1 MIEWRTCYNFLRM
14 IHEILP
20 VGLLQCNCSILGDE
34 ITGEA
39 MVIDPGDD
47 IEAILAILARH
58 KLRVKA
64 IVITHSHID
73 HIGGAKKMK
82 AATGAPVYLNENDL
96 ELYKHLGEQALMI
109 GTPEP
114 EKTKIDLSPKDGDT
128 IQSGDIRATVIHTPG
143 HTPGSICLLV
153 PQLDEAAPP
162 TLIAGDTLF
171 RGSIGRTDLRGGST
185 RAILKSIKE
194 KLLALDDDVLVI
206 PGHGGETTIGFERE
220 HNPFLQL

>member
-1 MIEWRTCYNFLRM
+1 M

-20 VGLLQCNCSILGDE
+20 VGWLQCNCSILGDE
-34 ITGEA
+34 TTGEA

-47 IEAILAILARH
+47 IEAIMAIVARH
-58 KLRVKA
+58 KLRVRA

-82 AATGAPVYLNENDL
+82 AVTGAPVYLNENDL
-96 ELYKHLGEQALMI
+96 ELYKHLGEQAQMI
-109 GTPEP
+109 GTAEP
-114 EKTKIDLSPKDGDT
+114 EKTEIDLSPKDGDV
-128 IQSGDIRATVIHTPG
+128 IAAGSIKASVIHTPG

-153 PQLDEAAPP
+153 PQTDPASSAPA

-185 RAILKSIKE
+185 RAILKSIKD
-194 KLLALDDDVLVI
+194 KLLPLNDDVLVI
-206 PGHGGETTIGFERE
+206 PGHGEVTTIGHERE
-220 HNPFLQL
+220 RNPFLQLY

>member
-1 MIEWRTCYNFLRM
+1 M
-14 IHEILP
+14 IHEIIP
-20 VGLLQCNCSILGDE
+20 VGWLRCNCSILGDE
-34 ITGEA
+34 TTGEA

-47 IEAILAILARH
+47 IEAILAILQRH

-96 ELYKHLGEQALMI
+96 ELYKHLGEQAQMI
-109 GTPEP
+109 GTAEP
-114 EKTKIDLSPKDGDT
+114 EKTEIDLSPKDGDT
-128 IQSGDIRATVIHTPG
+128 ITAGNIKASVIHTPG
-143 HTPGSICLLV
+143 HTPGSICLLI
-153 PQLDEAAPP
+153 PQTGAALAAAEPP

-194 KLLALDDDVLVI
+194 KLLALEDDVLVI
-206 PGHGGETTIGFERE
+206 PGHGGATTIGYERE
-220 HNPFLQL
+220 HNPFLQIG

>member
-1 MIEWRTCYNFLRM
+1 MLYFTAM
-14 IHEILP
+14 IHEIIP
-20 VGLLQCNCSILGDE
+20 VGWLQCNCSVLGDE
-34 ITGEA
+34 TTGEA
-39 MVIDPGDD
+39 MVIDPGDE

-64 IVITHSHID
+64 IIITHSHID

-96 ELYKHLGEQALMI
+96 ELYKHLGEQAEMI
-109 GTPEP
+109 GTAEP
-114 EKTKIDLSPKDGDT
+114 EKTEIDLSPKDGDV
-128 IQSGDIRATVIHTPG
+128 IQAGSIKASVIHTPG

-153 PQLDEAAPP
+153 PQPDTATAGGA

-185 RAILKSIKE
+185 RAILRSIKE
-194 KLLALDDDVLVI
+194 KLLSLQDDVLVI

-220 HNPFLQL
+220 NNPFLQIY

>member
-1 MIEWRTCYNFLRM
+1 MLR
-14 IHEILP
+14 
-20 VGLLQCNCSILGDE
+20 CNCSVLGDE
-34 ITGEA
+34 STGEA

-47 IEAILAILARH
+47 IDEILAIVARH
-58 KLRVKA
+58 KLRVTA
-64 IVITHSHID
+64 IIVTHSHID

-109 GTPEP
+109 GVADP
-114 EKTKIDLSPKDGDT
+114 EKTEIDLSPKDGDT
-128 IQSGDIRATVIHTPG
+128 IRAGRIEATVIHTPG

-153 PQLDEAAPP
+153 PQFSDRDGVESLEPP

-185 RAILKSIKE
+185 RTILKSIKD
-194 KLLALDDDVLVI
+194 KLLPLDDAVIVI
-206 PGHGGETTIGFERE
+206 PGHGEETTIGYERV
-220 HNPFLQL
+220 HNPFLQLN

>member
-1 MIEWRTCYNFLRM
+1 
-14 IHEILP
+14 
-20 VGLLQCNCSILGDE
+20 
-34 ITGEA
+34 

-47 IEAILAILARH
+47 IEAILEILARH
-58 KLRVKA
+58 HLKTQA

-96 ELYKHLGEQALMI
+96 ELYQHLGEQAKMI
-109 GTPEP
+109 GTAEP
-114 EKTKIDLSPKDGDT
+114 EKTSIDLSPRDGDT
-128 IQSGDIRATVIHTPG
+128 IEAGRIKASVIHTPG

-153 PQLDEAAPP
+153 PELDNKEVVGSPV
-162 TLIAGDTLF
+162 LIAGDTLF
-171 RGSIGRTDLRGGST
+171 RGSIGRTDLRGGNT
-185 RAILKSIKE
+185 RSLLNSIKE
-194 KLLALDDDVLVI
+194 KLLALSDDTLVI

>member
-1 MIEWRTCYNFLRM
+1 M

-20 VGLLQCNCSILGDE
+20 VGWLQCNCSILGDE
-34 ITGEA
+34 TTGEA

-47 IEAILAILARH
+47 IDAILEIVARH
-58 KLRVKA
+58 RLKVTA

-96 ELYKHLGEQALMI
+96 LLYQHLGEQAKMI
-109 GTPEP
+109 GTAEP
-114 EKTKIDLSPKDGDT
+114 EKTSIDLSPKDGDT
-128 IQSGDIRATVIHTPG
+128 IQAGSIKASVIHTPG

-153 PQLDEAAPP
+153 PAQDKRADASPV
-162 TLIAGDTLF
+162 LIAGDTLF
-171 RGSIGRTDLRGGST
+171 RGSIGRTDLRGGDT
-185 RAILKSIKE
+185 RSILKSIKE
-194 KLLALDDDVLVI
+194 KLLALDDNVLVI

>member
-1 MIEWRTCYNFLRM
+1 M

-20 VGLLQCNCSILGDE
+20 VGWLQCNCSILGDE
-34 ITGEA
+34 TTREA

-47 IEAILAILARH
+47 IEAILAIIARH
-58 KLRVKA
+58 RLKVKA

-96 ELYKHLGEQALMI
+96 VLYQHLGEQAKMI
-109 GTPEP
+109 GTAEP
-114 EKTKIDLSPKDGDT
+114 EKTSIDLSPKDGDT
-128 IQSGDIRATVIHTPG
+128 IQAGNIKASVIHTPG

-153 PQLDEAAPP
+153 PAPDGGAEVSP
-162 TLIAGDTLF
+162 MLIAGDTLF
-171 RGSIGRTDLRGGST
+171 RGSIGRTDLRGGDT

-194 KLLALDDDVLVI
+194 KLLALNDNVLVI